1 MKSFLGLGGKS
12 RDETS
17 TQKVDSRL
25 EEAQRQRDEEEK
37 RRIREHY
44 ERLREKE
51 AEANRVPH
59 STTPGGVRREA
70 QRIYGSPNYGHS
82 PQGGMSAS
90 VPEYESYDLI
100 DRYQMHRYPTAEVGP
115 TGGVSPAG
123 IAPFHHRVLYSHPQP
138 PPYHYAIPSSKSY
151 HGSPV
156 AVAASHYQSYAEYAP
171 ECPPHPQQRPATGS
185 TPDYYRMFNSWFAYS
200 GEGGG
205 NTSLKAAYTSPLRPT
220 IDVSGRSPSNLVG
233 IAGSRNAMH
242 YTKLRHGAAEPSQ
255 LSSHYTKY

>member
-1 MKSFLGLGGKS
+1 SNECGETSFTKRGEHQPRKSIRAKETFSNGGPPHPYPPGSPVLVKPRSTSRDKDKQRRKSLGGLTAMKSFLGLGGKS

-82 PQGGMSAS
+82 PQ
-90 VPEYESYDLI
+90 
-100 DRYQMHRYPTAEVGP
+100 
-115 TGGVSPAG
+115 
-123 IAPFHHRVLYSHPQP
+123 
-138 PPYHYAIPSSKSY
+138 
-151 HGSPV
+151 
-156 AVAASHYQSYAEYAP
+156 
-171 ECPPHPQQRPATGS
+171 
-185 TPDYYRMFNSWFAYS
+185 
-200 GEGGG
+200 
-205 NTSLKAAYTSPLRPT
+205 
-220 IDVSGRSPSNLVG
+220 
-233 IAGSRNAMH
+233 
-242 YTKLRHGAAEPSQ
+242 
-255 LSSHYTKY
+255 